1 MSSAERLVLALA
13 VGGATCLAVWAL
25 ECSLRPP
32 PPSSREAR
40 RIRLD
45 QRIVIIAVT
54 TGAIV
59 LSLTR
64 WPIAALAAAVL
75 VGGWRY
81 LFASSHATVARRRL
95 DAIAKWLEDLRDL
108 QAGSNLDLAE
118 TLSQSATRA
127 PKEIEPQLV
136 DFSARV
142 AHHVP
147 LTEALVDLA
156 DDLDHPVADTAVAS
170 MVFAAGHASGSALGA
185 TFAQLADTARD
196 ELSARDRIDRMRVNF
211 ERSMRRMLAIL
222 AVLLVY
228 LVVVAPE
235 VLEPYRTPAGQAW
248 MIVPIAIWGASLLW
262 LRQLSRY
269 ERASRFVARERMPE
283 ARS

>member
-1 MSSAERLVLALA
+1 MSSAERLLLALA
-13 VGGATCLAVWAL
+13 AGGATCFAVWAL
-25 ECSLRPP
+25 GRALRPP
-32 PPSSREAR
+32 TPISRDGR

-54 TGAIV
+54 TGTIV
-59 LSLTR
+59 LLLTR

-147 LTEALVDLA
+147 LTDALVDLA

-170 MVFAAGHASGSALGA
+170 RVFAAGHASGSALGA

-235 VLEPYRTPAGQAW
+235 VLDPYRTPAGQAW

-283 ARS
+283 ATS

>member
-25 ECSLRPP
+25 GCSLRPP

-59 LSLTR
+59 LVVTR

-170 MVFAAGHASGSALGA
+170 MVFAAGHASASALGA

-248 MIVPIAIWGASLLW
+248 MIVPIAIWGGSLLW

-269 ERASRFVARERMPE
+269 ERASRCVARERMPE
-283 ARS
+283 ATS